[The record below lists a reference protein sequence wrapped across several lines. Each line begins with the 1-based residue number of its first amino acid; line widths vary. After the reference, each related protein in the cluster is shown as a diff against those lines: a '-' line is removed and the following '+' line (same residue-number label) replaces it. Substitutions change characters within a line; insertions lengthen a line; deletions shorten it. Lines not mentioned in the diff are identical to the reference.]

1 MAQDRG
7 GVAQGRGSVAQGR
20 GCVTQGEWVDST
32 HIVHTAL
39 CSAIAAYTYTVQA
52 CLLHFTRHWHSK
64 YPNECVVNVCTVSDT
79 VFMKLALAMLLV
91 SCTIIRTIANV

>member
-1 MAQDRG
+1 MAQGRGVWHKVEGGAQGRGCGTRKRGVVQGRG

-32 HIVHTAL
+32 HIVHTAM

-52 CLLHFTRHWHSK
+52 CMLHFTRHWHSK
-64 YPNECVVNVCTVSDT
+64 YPMNVW
-79 VFMKLALAMLLV
+79 
-91 SCTIIRTIANV
+91 